1 MKNVFVLGFFPDKS
15 QALLKRLCENF
26 NIIMFESQFA
36 KSLRDLGVQTL
47 EEIIELSQ
55 LEFPQA
61 EFSWE
66 IHQTVNQIEE
76 QLAKLISGGE
86 KKAALYESEFMT
98 INKVAFSIY
107 WRAFVFRQLLDKID
121 LDLLLVNADYS
132 CTRRPMVIEAKSKGI
147 PVLDIEHGFFAM
159 EPEPKVLHKNF
170 LPSTPYISDFVN
182 LDNDL
187 EKVFWDEH
195 YESSE
200 LNEHV
205 SFVVN
210 GTPNDISFDNNL
222 KKEDA
227 LTALNLRP
235 DKFTLS
241 LIGSWIEARIP
252 SYVFKAQIEQVE
264 FYKFVFQ
271 GLKNFPRKNDIQFIV
286 KLHPAFATKQVFED
300 STNYLK
306 HLAQECGLEDVLL
319 TCTGLSEV
327 LSGSDMLIA
336 SNRSSVLW
344 EAFLASVPAFIYP
357 TESVVNYMFKKG
369 TLNNCN
375 ALFQKGAMKYVTNV
389 EQFQNAVEFYLQR
402 ENLEAHKSLCKK
414 LFKELNIEPLS
425 AKEKSERLCDWINT
439 LLESP
444 GVDTVEQKKESVLM
458 NVVDIK
464 TEHVCTGP
472 MSYLVTWSCDLC
484 EEENVLRKRA
494 SLLLDESTN
503 CKKCGQVHKY
513 VYDEDKYSFEILNA
527 DIVNLDDTILHNR
540 NVSEDDEIYLL
551 GQDLIFSVNT
561 YISHLIK

>member
-15 QALLKRLCENF
+15 QVLLKKLCENF
-26 NIIMFESQFA
+26 SIIMFESQFA
-36 KSLRDLGVQTL
+36 KSLSDLGVQTL

-55 LEFPQA
+55 LQFPQA

-66 IHQTVNQIEE
+66 IHQTVNQVEE
-76 QLAKLISGGE
+76 QLGNLISGGK

-132 CTRRPMVIEAKSKGI
+132 FTRRPMVIEAKSRGI

-159 EPEPKVLHKNF
+159 EPEPKVLNENF
-170 LPSTPYISDFVN
+170 LPATPYISDFVN

-187 EKVFWDEH
+187 EKAIWDEH

-200 LNEHV
+200 LNGHV
-205 SFVVN
+205 TFVVN
-210 GTPNDISFDNNL
+210 GTPIDISFDNNL

-227 LTALNLRP
+227 LTALNLCP

-241 LIGSWIEARIP
+241 LIGSWMEARIP
-252 SYVFKAQIEQVE
+252 SNLFKAQIEQVE

-306 HLAQECGLEDVLL
+306 HLAQECGLEHVLL

-336 SNRSSVLW
+336 SHRTSVLW

-357 TESVVNYMFKKG
+357 AESAVKYMFKEGK
-369 TLNNCN
+369 LNSCN
-375 ALFQKGAMKYVTNV
+375 ILFQKGAMKYVTTA
-389 EQFQNAVEFYLQR
+389 EEFKNAVDFYLQQ
-402 ENLEAHKSLCKK
+402 ENLKEHKALCKK
-414 LFKELNIEPLS
+414 LFDEFNIKPLS
-425 AKEKSERLCDWINT
+425 AKEKSEKICGWIKT
-439 LLESP
+439 FLESP
-444 GVDTVEQKKESVLM
+444 GVDAAEQKEESALM

-472 MSYLVTWSCDLC
+472 MNYLVTWACDLC
-484 EEENVLRKRA
+484 GEENVLRKRA
-494 SLLLDESTN
+494 TLLLDESTN
-503 CKKCGQVHKY
+503 CTKCGQGHTY
-513 VYDEDKYSFEILNA
+513 VYDEGNYAFEILDA
-527 DIVNLDDTILHNR
+527 DIVNLENTILHNR